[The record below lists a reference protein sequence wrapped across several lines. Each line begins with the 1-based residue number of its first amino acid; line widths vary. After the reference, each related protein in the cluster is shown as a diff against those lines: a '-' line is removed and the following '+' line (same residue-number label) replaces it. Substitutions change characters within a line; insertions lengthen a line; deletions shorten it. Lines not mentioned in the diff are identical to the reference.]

1 MPVFAAPPGIP
12 GSPDRCSMQCPPRS
26 GRTDRVNEWA
36 LGAAASSSPSSES
49 RYRVASAATS
59 QQRPDSVA
67 TPGHPYGVRQ
77 PRSVCAVAEATA
89 FGPADTLNSV
99 PGPHRVVAALC
110 ALTLMTSACTV
121 SPPPAPQSTDTS
133 KITTPP
139 PPKATQII
147 MAIDSIGPGFNSHLL
162 SDQSPVNAA
171 ISSLVLPSSFRP
183 VPDPASPTGS
193 RWELDTTL
201 LESAVVTNEN
211 PFTVTYKIR
220 PEAQWTDNA
229 PIGAD
234 DFSYLWRQMVSH
246 PGVVDPAGYDLI
258 TGVQSVEGGKT
269 AVVTFSQ
276 PYPAWRELFNDILPA
291 HIVKDVPGGFAAGL
305 ARALPVTGGQFR
317 VENIDPQRDEILLA
331 RNDRYWSAPAKP
343 DQVLFRRG
351 GATAALAD
359 SIRNGDTQVAQVH
372 GGAAAFAQL
381 SAIPDVRT
389 ARIVTPRV
397 MQLTLR
403 AQQAALAD
411 SQVRKAILGLVDVD
425 LLASVGAGDDN
436 TVTLAQAQVRSP
448 SDPGYVPTAPPALTK
463 EAALTLLANAGYQ
476 VEPVETTPP
485 ATPGTPAPENNRGR
499 VTKDGVPLTLVLG
512 VAANDP
518 TAVAVANTAADQL
531 RNVGIAASVAALDP
545 VALYGDALINNK
557 VDAVVGW
564 HQAGGDLATA
574 LASRYGC
581 PALEATAVSTAT
593 PGPTSSPSPSPTS
606 NAPVPPPPTT
616 TATPTTPSP
625 APESGQLVQAPSNI
639 TGICDRSIQPKI
651 DAALDGT
658 EDIGEVINA
667 VESRLWNMSTVLP
680 ILQDTTIVAAGP
692 SVQNVCLS
700 GAVPVG
706 IVGDAGMWVK
716 AAQ

>member
-1 MPVFAAPPGIP
+1 M
-12 GSPDRCSMQCPPRS
+12 
-26 GRTDRVNEWA
+26 
-36 LGAAASSSPSSES
+36 
-49 RYRVASAATS
+49 
-59 QQRPDSVA
+59 
-67 TPGHPYGVRQ
+67 
-77 PRSVCAVAEATA
+77 TA
-89 FGPADTLNSV
+89 
-99 PGPHRVVAALC
+99 
-110 ALTLMTSACTV
+110 LMTLVSGCTV

-133 KITTPP
+133 ESTPP
-139 PPKATQII
+139 PPLRAEQII
-147 MAIDSIGPGFNSHLL
+147 MAIDWIGPGFNPHLL

-183 VPDPASPTGS
+183 VPDPNTPTGS
-193 RWELDTTL
+193 RWNLDTTL
-201 LESAVVTNEN
+201 LESAEVTSED

-220 PEAQWTDNA
+220 PEASWTDNA
-229 PIGAD
+229 PIAAD
-234 DFSYLWRQMVSH
+234 DYWYLWRQMVSN

-276 PYPAWRELFNDILPA
+276 PYPAWREMFNDILPS

-317 VENIDPQRDEILLA
+317 VDSIDPQRDEILLA

-351 GATAALAD
+351 GDTAALAD

-397 MQLTLR
+397 MQLSLR
-403 AQQAALAD
+403 AQQPALAD
-411 SQVRKAILGLVDVD
+411 SQVRKAIFGLLDVD

-448 SDPGYVPTAPPALTK
+448 SDPGYVPTSPPAMTK
-463 EAALTLLANAGYQ
+463 EAALGLLADAGYQ
-476 VEPVETTPP
+476 VELVETPQPP
-485 ATPGTPAPENNRGR
+485 TPGTPVPDNSRGR
-499 VTKDGVPLTLVLG
+499 ITKDGAPLTLVIG

-518 TAVAVANTAADQL
+518 TSVAVANTAADQL
-531 RNVGIAASVAALDP
+531 RSVGITASVSALDP
-545 VALYGDALINNK
+545 VVLYGDALTNNR

-581 PALEATAVSTAT
+581 PALEATAVSTTASGA
-593 PGPTSSPSPSPTS
+593 PSPTSPSPSPARSTTS
-606 NAPVPPPPTT
+606 ATPGPAT
-616 TATPTTPSP
+616 TATVTTPSP

-651 DAALDGT
+651 DAALDGS
-658 EDIGEVINA
+658 ENIDEVITA
-667 VESRLWNMSTVLP
+667 VEPRLWNLSTVLP

-692 SVQNVCLS
+692 SVQNVSLS
-700 GAVPVG
+700 GAVPIG

-716 AAQ
+716 IKQ

>member
-1 MPVFAAPPGIP
+1 VPTTLRRL
-12 GSPDRCSMQCPPRS
+12 S
-26 GRTDRVNEWA
+26 
-36 LGAAASSSPSSES
+36 
-49 RYRVASAATS
+49 
-59 QQRPDSVA
+59 SVA
-67 TPGHPYGVRQ
+67 G
-77 PRSVCAVAEATA
+77 
-89 FGPADTLNSV
+89 
-99 PGPHRVVAALC
+99 
-110 ALTLMTSACTV
+110 ALTSTLLLATACTV
-121 SPPPAPQSTDTS
+121 SPPPAPQSTDTTET
-133 KITTPP
+133 TTPP
-139 PPKATQII
+139 PPRATQII
-147 MAIDSIGPGFNSHLL
+147 MAIDSIGPGFNPHLL

-183 VPDPASPTGS
+183 VADPKSPTGS

-201 LESAVVTNEN
+201 LESAEVTSQN
-211 PFTVTYKIR
+211 PFTITYKIR

-234 DFSYLWRQMVSH
+234 DFWYLWRQMVSQ

-258 TGVQSVEGGKT
+258 TGVQSVEGGKV

-305 ARALPVTGGQFR
+305 VRTLPVTGGQFR
-317 VENIDPQRDEILLA
+317 VETIDPQRDEILLA

-343 DQVLFRRG
+343 DQVLLRRG

-403 AQQAALAD
+403 AQQPALAD
-411 SQVRKAILGLVDVD
+411 SQVRKAILGLLDVD

-448 SDPGYVPTAPPALTK
+448 SDPGYVPTAPAAMTK
-463 EAALTLLANAGYQ
+463 EDALGLLADSGYQ
-476 VEPVETTPP
+476 VQPVESTPPTTP
-485 ATPGTPAPENNRGR
+485 GNPAPENNRGR
-499 VTKDGVPLTLVLG
+499 VTKDGVPLSLVLG

-518 TAVAVANTAADQL
+518 TSVAVANTAADQL
-531 RNVGIAASVAALDP
+531 RNVGITASVLALDP
-545 VALYGDALINNK
+545 PALYGDALTNNR

-581 PALEATAVSTAT
+581 PALEATAVATAPGT
-593 PGPTSSPSPSPTS
+593 PSPAPSPTDERP
-606 NAPVPPPPTT
+606 ARPRPTT
-616 TATPTTPSP
+616 TPRPTTPSP
-625 APESGQLVQAPSNI
+625 APESDELVQAPSNI

-651 DAALDGT
+651 DAALDGR
-658 EDIGEVINA
+658 EDIADVITA
-667 VESRLWNMSTVLP
+667 VEPRLWNMATVLP

-692 SVQNVCLS
+692 SVQNVSLS

-716 AAQ
+716 APQ

>member
-1 MPVFAAPPGIP
+1 
-12 GSPDRCSMQCPPRS
+12 
-26 GRTDRVNEWA
+26 
-36 LGAAASSSPSSES
+36 
-49 RYRVASAATS
+49 
-59 QQRPDSVA
+59 
-67 TPGHPYGVRQ
+67 
-77 PRSVCAVAEATA
+77 
-89 FGPADTLNSV
+89 
-99 PGPHRVVAALC
+99 
-110 ALTLMTSACTV
+110 MTSACTV

-133 KITTPP
+133 ETTTPP

-147 MAIDSIGPGFNSHLL
+147 MAIDSIGPGFNPHLL

-183 VPDPASPTGS
+183 VPDPNSPTGS

-201 LESAVVTNEN
+201 LESAEVTSQN

-220 PEAQWTDNA
+220 PEASWTDNA
-229 PIGAD
+229 PIAAD
-234 DFSYLWRQMVSH
+234 DFWYLWRQMVSQ

-258 TGVQSVEGGKT
+258 TGVQSIEGGKT

-276 PYPAWRELFNDILPA
+276 PYPAWRELFNNILPA
-291 HIVKDVPGGFAAGL
+291 HIVKDVPGGFAGGL

-317 VENIDPQRDEILLA
+317 VESIDPQRDEILLA

-403 AQQAALAD
+403 AQQPALAD
-411 SQVRKAILGLVDVD
+411 SQVRKAILGLLDVD

-448 SDPGYVPTAPPALTK
+448 SDPGYVPTAPPAMTK
-463 EAALTLLANAGYQ
+463 EGALTLLADAGYQ
-476 VEPVETTPP
+476 VEPVETPP
-485 ATPGTPAPENNRGR
+485 PTTPGTPAPENNRGR
-499 VTKDGVPLTLVLG
+499 ITKDGVPLTLVLG

-531 RNVGIAASVAALDP
+531 RNVGIAASVSALDP
-545 VALYGDALINNK
+545 VALYGDALINNR

-593 PGPTSSPSPSPTS
+593 HGDDVVAVADAPACAGAAAADHDSDADHPEPGAGIRSARPGAQQYHRHLRPQHS
-606 NAPVPPPPTT
+606 AEDRGG
-616 TATPTTPSP
+616 ARRHRRHRRGDQRGRTP
-625 APESGQLVQAPSNI
+625 
-639 TGICDRSIQPKI
+639 
-651 DAALDGT
+651 
-658 EDIGEVINA
+658 A
-667 VESRLWNMSTVLP
+667 VEHVDRAADPAGHHDRRGGPERAERQPVRGGAGRHRRRRRKVGEGASVITSRMGCSSR
-680 ILQDTTIVAAGP
+680 P
-692 SVQNVCLS
+692 SR
-700 GAVPVG
+700 
-706 IVGDAGMWVK
+706 
-716 AAQ
+716 